1 MPWRVN
7 RTPYRVFVSEIMLQ
21 QTSVARV
28 TPKYGEFL
36 RAFPSF
42 RKLASA
48 NVQEVITAW
57 KGLGYNRRALALRE
71 SARQITADHHGRL
84 PRSVDEL
91 VRLPGVGRATA
102 SAVIV
107 YAFDEPCVFMETNI
121 RRVFLH
127 HFFPDQEN
135 VPDSRIVPLVEETLD
150 RERPREWYYALMD
163 YGTALAAG
171 RQNPNL
177 RSSGYKV
184 QSRFEGSMRQLRGR
198 ILSALMERQ
207 DVTARQIVSRLGA
220 DARLREALSQLVA
233 EGFLRV
239 RGGRYSFR

>member
-28 TPKYGEFL
+28 MAPYGQFL

-42 RKLASA
+42 RKLADAS
-48 NVQEVITAW
+48 VQQVLGTW
-57 KGLGYNRRALALRE
+57 KGLGYNRRALSLRE
-71 SARQITADHHGRL
+71 SARLVTSRCHGRL
-84 PRSVDEL
+84 PRTVEKL
-91 VRLPGVGRATA
+91 VELPGVGRATA

-107 YAFDEPCVFMETNI
+107 YAFDEPCVFIETNI

-127 HFFPDQEN
+127 HFFRDQEN
-135 VPDSRIVPLVEETLD
+135 VPDSLIEPLVADTLD

-163 YGTALAAG
+163 YGSALASG
-171 RQNPNL
+171 RQNANR
-177 RSSGYKV
+177 RSSRYKV
-184 QSRFEGSMRQLRGR
+184 QSRFEGSMRQLRGK
-198 ILSALMERQ
+198 ILSALMERP
-207 DVTARQIVSRLGA
+207 DVTRRQIVSRLGA
-220 DARLREALSQLVA
+220 DSRLDDALSHLVA

-239 RGGRYSFR
+239 RGGRYSFK